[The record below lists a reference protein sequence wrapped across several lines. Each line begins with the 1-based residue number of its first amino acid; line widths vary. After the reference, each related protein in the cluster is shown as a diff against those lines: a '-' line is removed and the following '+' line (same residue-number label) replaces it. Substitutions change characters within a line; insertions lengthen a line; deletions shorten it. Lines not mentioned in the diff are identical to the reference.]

1 MSTARIWEV
10 RAASELLEL
19 ELLEEKLLLELD
31 LLLELWLVVVKAL
44 AGAGGAGAGWTATAV
59 VAVLVFWLP
68 ERAASTAAA
77 MEPSSCFTTEL
88 MTACSLETWDTW
100 AVTSGVATAT
110 GLNKI

>member
-10 RAASELLEL
+10 SAASELLEL
-19 ELLEEKLLLELD
+19 ELLEEKLLLECW
-31 LLLELWLVVVKAL
+31 LLELWLVVVKAL
-44 AGAGGAGAGWTATAV
+44 AGTVAGAGRTATAV

-88 MTACSLETWDTW
+88 MTACSLELETSDT
-100 AVTSGVATAT
+100 
-110 GLNKI
+110 